1 MTVRKH
7 FETIYYIQT
16 DTNI

>member
-1 MTVRKH
+1 MTVRKR